1 MSRGAW
7 RRSALSASPMARADL
22 GSFWRLADEC
32 GPHAVCDLL
41 HDDASSTFVT
51 ACVRF

>member
-1 MSRGAW
+1 MSLDGVE
-7 RRSALSASPMARADL
+7 
-22 GSFWRLADEC
+22 RLCVLECETNDEC

-51 ACVRF
+51 ACVRV